1 MEWDEPKRPATR
13 DITVGEPLATLSIA
27 ELEARVAA
35 LTGEIARVET
45 EIAAKK
51 AHEAAAAAI
60 FKS

>member
-13 DITVGEPLATLSIA
+13 DITVGESLATLSIA

-51 AHEAAAAAI
+51 AHEAAAAAF